1 MKKFKKAMPAEAVS
15 SMLMSKSL
23 GLARIDYIPVP
34 VKDDA
39 HRNQI
44 IEQVNRSFE
53 ELEGKGFFESESPD
67 QAEELLMQRMG
78 VSEDE
83 IAKKVKE
90 GLKAV
95 LDGRRD
101 QNTIQEAVKNG
112 ELTEATFKS
121 LAGEAMKSLLDQA
134 RDQIISAAA
143 RSPDAGIRG
152 LVRLGFEDGM
162 GVAVVFT
169 NDKVFYDN
177 IEDAELP
184 GFDLDDKCGDLS
196 CKACHPNAE
205 PDSPIIH

>member
-90 GLKAV
+90 GLKSV

-101 QNTIQEAVKNG
+101 QKTIQ
-112 ELTEATFKS
+112 EATFKS
-121 LAGEAMKSLLDQA
+121 LTGEAMKSLLDQA
-134 RDQIISAAA
+134 RNQIISAAA

-177 IEDAELP
+177 IEDVELP